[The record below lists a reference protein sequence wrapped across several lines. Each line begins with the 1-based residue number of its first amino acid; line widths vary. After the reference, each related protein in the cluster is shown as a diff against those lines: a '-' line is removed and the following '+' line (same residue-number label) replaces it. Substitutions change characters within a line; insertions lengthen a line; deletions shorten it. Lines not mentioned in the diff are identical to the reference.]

1 MNKKFIKTFAAMLA
15 VFLVPFV
22 MVFAAVFALPAVYD
36 DTFVGEL
43 SEKYDRLCSI
53 ESKKIVIVGGSST
66 AFGLDSRM
74 IEDELGYEVVNFGL
88 YADLGTKL
96 MMDLSRASVNEG
108 DIFILAP

>member
-15 VFLVPFV
+15 VFFIPFV

-53 ESKKIVIVGGSST
+53 ESKKIVIVGGSSA
-66 AFGLDSRM
+66 AFG
-74 IEDELGYEVVNFGL
+74 
-88 YADLGTKL
+88 
-96 MMDLSRASVNEG
+96 
-108 DIFILAP
+108 

>member
-53 ESKKIVIVGGSST
+53 ESK
-66 AFGLDSRM
+66 
-74 IEDELGYEVVNFGL
+74 
-88 YADLGTKL
+88 
-96 MMDLSRASVNEG
+96 
-108 DIFILAP
+108 